1 MPETTE
7 TSLRVPVSDE
17 VGKHKGHKIRT
28 IHRTEEYPGLTMLSK
43 DSVPA
48 NLINKIRESLFSIDQ
63 NDKGKNVLKKISMP
77 GFGKLNLDQLE
88 KIRPYLPS
96 KKSI

>member
-28 IHRTEEYPGLTMLSK
+28 IVISAKKGIKALYCITCKKNITYIFAKNKNWTMATAGALYFSNLSCRK
-43 DSVPA
+43 A
-48 NLINKIRESLFSIDQ
+48 L
-63 NDKGKNVLKKISMP
+63 
-77 GFGKLNLDQLE
+77 
-88 KIRPYLPS
+88 
-96 KKSI
+96 